1 MGKERCFYIS
11 IGIDVGADFSLM
23 AAALPSQEIVG
34 KPYKILHSSR
44 RSVQGAIDRIF
55 SLSQQY
61 SLPARIY
68 MESTGIYHLP
78 LYHKLKDA
86 GLDAFVLNPLV
97 THANKDTNIRK
108 IHNDKLD
115 AKRIALLGLRPD
127 LKTSIIPDDEVA
139 ALKALLREY
148 HTMKK
153 EISSYIC
160 RLKNQLRQSFPQ
172 YLPIFSKLNGKASM
186 AVLSRCPSPESIL
199 EAGIDTL
206 AGIVEQAS
214 GKGAAKAQEKAAALL
229 AAAQDAMFF
238 GHGNEGIYYLVQ
250 HYVEMLRLL
259 ENQTAA
265 VLNQIKRYLCERPN
279 AHLSRQVKLLQTI
292 PGAGFLTAV
301 TLVCEIGDFSAFR
314 RPKQLYS
321 YFGLDP
327 AVSQSGNSAG
337 ADMEISKRGSSYA
350 RRSLYVLALQSV
362 SLRINGK
369 PKNPI
374 IRTFYQEK
382 CKSKAKMTALG
393 AVMHKLCNIVFAV
406 LRDEKPFVLISPQ
419 EHRQRFQSASV
430 KAA

>member
-1 MGKERCFYIS
+1 M
-11 IGIDVGADFSLM
+11 
-23 AAALPSQEIVG
+23 
-34 KPYKILHSSR
+34 
-44 RSVQGAIDRIF
+44 
-55 SLSQQY
+55 
-61 SLPARIY
+61 
-68 MESTGIYHLP
+68 
-78 LYHKLKDA
+78 
-86 GLDAFVLNPLV
+86 
-97 THANKDTNIRK
+97 
-108 IHNDKLD
+108 
-115 AKRIALLGLRPD
+115 
-127 LKTSIIPDDEVA
+127 KTSIIPDDEVA

-238 GHGNEGIYYLVQ
+238 GHGNEGICYLVQ

-265 VLNQIKRYLCERPN
+265 VLDQIKRYLCERPDS
-279 AHLSRQVKLLQTI
+279 HLSRQVKLLQTI

-337 ADMEISKRGSSYA
+337 VDMEISKRGSPYA

-362 SLRINGK
+362 SLRINGE

-419 EHRQRFQSASV
+419 EHRQRFQAV
-430 KAA
+430 PIKAA

>member
-61 SLPARIY
+61 GLPARVY

-172 YLPIFSKLNGKASM
+172 YLPVFSKLNGKASM
-186 AVLSRCPSPESIL
+186 AVLSHCPSPESVL
-199 EAGIDTL
+199 DAGIDVLTE
-206 AGIVEQAS
+206 IVAQAS
-214 GKGAAKAQEKAAALL
+214 GKGAARAQEKAAALL

-238 GHGNEGIYYLVQ
+238 GHGNEGICYLIQ
-250 HYVEMLRLL
+250 HYVEMLHLL

-265 VLNQIKRYLCERPN
+265 VLDQIKRYLSDRPDSC
-279 AHLSRQVKLLQTI
+279 LSRQVKLLQTI

-337 ADMEISKRGSSYA
+337 ADMEISKRGSPYA
-350 RRSLYVLALQSV
+350 RRSLYVLALQSI
-362 SLRINGK
+362 SLRINGE
-369 PKNPI
+369 PKNPV
-374 IRTFYQEK
+374 IRAFYQEK
-382 CKSKAKMTALG
+382 CKFKAKMTALG

-419 EHRQRFQSASV
+419 EHRQRFQAASIKV
-430 KAA
+430 A

>member
-61 SLPARIY
+61 GLPARVY

-172 YLPIFSKLNGKASM
+172 YLPVFSKLNGKASM
-186 AVLSRCPSPESIL
+186 AVLSHCPSPESVL
-199 EAGIDTL
+199 DAGIDVLTE
-206 AGIVEQAS
+206 IVAQAS
-214 GKGAAKAQEKAAALL
+214 GKGAARAQEKAAALL

-238 GHGNEGIYYLVQ
+238 GHGNEGICYLIQ
-250 HYVEMLRLL
+250 HYVEMLHLL

-265 VLNQIKRYLCERPN
+265 VLDQIKRYLSDRPDSC
-279 AHLSRQVKLLQTI
+279 LSRQVKLLQTI

-337 ADMEISKRGSSYA
+337 ADMEISKRGSPYA
-350 RRSLYVLALQSV
+350 RRSLYVLALQSI
-362 SLRINGK
+362 SLRINGE
-369 PKNPI
+369 PKNPV
-374 IRTFYQEK
+374 IRAFYQEK
-382 CKSKAKMTALG
+382 CKFKAKMTALG

-419 EHRQRFQSASV
+419 EHRQRFQAASI

>member
-23 AAALPSQEIVG
+23 AAALPSQESVG
-34 KPYKILHSSR
+34 NPYKILHSSR

-61 SLPARIY
+61 GLPARVY
-68 MESTGIYHLP
+68 MESTSIYHLP

-86 GLDAFVLNPLV
+86 G
-97 THANKDTNIRK
+97 
-108 IHNDKLD
+108 LD

-127 LKTSIIPDDEVA
+127 LKTSIIPDDDVA

-153 EISSYIC
+153 EIFSYIC
-160 RLKNQLRQSFPQ
+160 RLKNQLRQSFLQ

-186 AVLSRCPSPESIL
+186 AVLSRCPSPESVL
-199 EAGIDTL
+199 DAGIDEL
-206 AGIVEQAS
+206 AEIVEQAS
-214 GKGAAKAQEKAAALL
+214 GKGAARAREKAATLL

-238 GHGNEGIYYLVQ
+238 GHGNKGICYLIQ

-259 ENQTAA
+259 EKQTAA
-265 VLNQIKRYLCERPN
+265 VLNQINQYLVERPDS
-279 AHLSRQVKLLQTI
+279 HLSRKVKLLQTI

-321 YFGLDP
+321 YFGLEP
-327 AVSQSGNSAG
+327 AVSQFGNSAG
-337 ADMEISKRGSSYA
+337 ADMEISKRGSPYA

-362 SLRINGK
+362 SLRINGE
-369 PKNPI
+369 PKNPVI
-374 IRTFYQEK
+374 HSFYQEK
-382 CKSKAKMTALG
+382 CKSKAKMTSLG

-406 LRDEKPFVLISPQ
+406 LRDEKPFALISPQ
-419 EHRQRFQSASV
+419 EHRQRYQSASM

>member
-23 AAALPSQEIVG
+23 AAALPSQESVG
-34 KPYKILHSSR
+34 NPYKILHSSR

-61 SLPARIY
+61 GMPVRVY

-186 AVLSRCPSPESIL
+186 AVLSRCPSPESVL
-199 EAGIDTL
+199 DAGIDVL
-206 AGIVEQAS
+206 AEIVEQAS
-214 GKGAAKAQEKAAALL
+214 GKGAARAREKAAALL

-238 GHGNEGIYYLVQ
+238 GHGNEGICYLIR

-259 ENQTAA
+259 EKQTAA
-265 VLNQIKRYLCERPN
+265 VLNQIKRYLCKRPDS
-279 AHLSRQVKLLQTI
+279 HLSRQVKLLQTI

-337 ADMEISKRGSSYA
+337 ADMEISKRGSPYA
-350 RRSLYVLALQSV
+350 RRTLYVLALQSV
-362 SLRINGK
+362 SLRINGE
-369 PKNPI
+369 PKNPV
-374 IRTFYQEK
+374 IRAFYQEK

-406 LRDEKPFVLISPQ
+406 LRDEKPFALISPQ
-419 EHRQRFQSASV
+419 EHRQRFQSASI